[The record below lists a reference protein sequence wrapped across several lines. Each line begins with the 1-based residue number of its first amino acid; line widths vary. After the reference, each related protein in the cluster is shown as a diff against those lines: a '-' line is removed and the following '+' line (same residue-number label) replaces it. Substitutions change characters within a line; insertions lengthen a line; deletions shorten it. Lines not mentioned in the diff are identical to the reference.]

1 LDWQLELGKAEPQLE
16 PLVEPVMQ
24 PVMEPLV
31 EDLTLPA
38 VERERVLGMLESFW
52 TRYPNFSEGRKSL
65 QMQWLNRE

>member
-16 PLVEPVMQ
+16 QLVE

-38 VERERVLGMLESFW
+38 VEREMVLGMLESFW

>member
-16 PLVEPVMQ
+16 PQLEPLVE

-38 VERERVLGMLESFW
+38 VEREMVLGMLESFW
-52 TRYPNFSEGRKSL
+52 TRYPNFSEGRK
-65 QMQWLNRE
+65 